1 MAAVAT
7 GIPAIAGTNV
17 ADSVRPTIARI
28 RQRLA
33 AEIAADDLF
42 LDLSGAA
49 EDRLDMAEPPEPT
62 IVPDSSGLVLPPV
75 KAGSIWSREPRRS
88 RDIIP

>member
-28 RQRLA
+28 RQRLG

-49 EDRLDMAEPPEPT
+49 EDRSDTAEPTELT
-62 IVPDSSGLVLPPV
+62 IVAETSGLLLAPV
-75 KAGSIWSREPRRS
+75 KVGSIRS
-88 RDIIP
+88 A